1 MTLAVALSVL
11 GASPAVA
18 QSVCGLTATAMAFGN
33 YSAVLGTAVNTT
45 ATLTM
50 TCTNNTNAADTVNYS
65 ISLATGVG
73 GGYNPRRMTA
83 GAERLNY
90 NIFRNNARTQ
100 IWGNGTGGTQVVTGS
115 FNVPRNQTRT
125 RNVTAYGQIIS
136 NQDASQG
143 DYVDTVTATAT
154 FN

>member
-1 MTLAVALSVL
+1 MPDRTPQERQRPRPARVPQARLQAVTLAVALSVL

-33 YSAVLGTAVNTT
+33 YSAVLGTAGNTT

-73 GGYNPRRMTA
+73 GGYNPRAWRPAPSAST
-83 GAERLNY
+83 
-90 NIFRNNARTQ
+90 T
-100 IWGNGTGGTQVVTGS
+100 TS
-115 FNVPRNQTRT
+115 FATTR
-125 RNVTAYGQIIS
+125 GPKS
-136 NQDASQG
+136 G
-143 DYVDTVTATAT
+143 ATALAAPRS
-154 FN
+154 